1 MKNDYNDLNSQL
13 QLQKNEV
20 ATLQHYGNN
29 ADDTIRQLREEIN
42 LLKSQSKGYKTR
54 YEKKSAKDKK
64 RESEDNEEK
73 NTRSKL

>member
-1 MKNDYNDLNSQL
+1 MNSQL

-54 YEKKSAKDKK
+54 YEKNSAKDNK
-64 RESEDNEEK
+64 RKTEENEEK
-73 NTRSKL
+73 NGN